1 MAELLSICIPTYQ
14 RPRHLDTLLSK
25 LAKQLEG
32 LEPNLVKIYISDN
45 CSDDETPTIVENH
58 KSKLPIIY
66 NRNSENVGMMLNFVK
81 VIEIAQGDF
90 IWLFGDDDEF
100 QNDKAIEM
108 IVNVLKKHNPH
119 LLILHEPNY
128 SKLKVDKFFI
138 NVKEF
143 FEYFTKFNPSL
154 FWTQTWIT
162 ANIIKRESFRLEYA
176 VSNINTFYMHMY
188 GIMKGMKETNGSV
201 YVLTEQL
208 VKPCEEMGY
217 REDNFPNLKE
227 KWIEYFNFLA
237 NTFEQ
242 PKLIK
247 YAKKWEKSYKDTLI
261 PFFRYFNPN
270 TYIFFAKRHLFNNK

>member
-1 MAELLSICIPTYQ
+1 
-14 RPRHLDTLLSK
+14 
-25 LAKQLEG
+25 
-32 LEPNLVKIYISDN
+32 
-45 CSDDETPTIVENH
+45 
-58 KSKLPIIY
+58 
-66 NRNSENVGMMLNFVK
+66 MMLNFAK
-81 VIEIAQGDF
+81 VIEIAEGDF

-108 IVNVLKKHNPH
+108 VVNVLKNNDPH

-128 SKLKVDKFFI
+128 SKLNVDRFFI
-138 NVKEF
+138 DVNEF

-176 VSNINTFYMHMY
+176 VTNISTFYMHMY

-201 YVLTEQL
+201 YILTEKI
-208 VKPCEEMGY
+208 VKSCEEMGY

-227 KWIEYFNFLA
+227 KWIEYFHFLA

-247 YAKKWEKSYKDTLI
+247 YSNKWEKSYKDTLI
-261 PFFRYFNPN
+261 PLFRYFNPI
-270 TYIFFAKRHLFNNK
+270 TYISFAKRHLFNIK